1 MKHPPYHL
9 RTNKAVDRLLL
20 VEVLRALDPHGPA
33 FTYYSLAGPF
43 LEDLRVMDHFFPK
56 MKLVS
61 LESNL
66 QTHKRQMF
74 NQFSSRLT
82 LLRSTLID
90 FLTHEYDPGERDVF
104 WLDYTDFKYPR
115 FEEFQVVL
123 KAVPAGSVVRI
134 TLRAEPEIDFEVLES
149 RLAEGDLT
157 EVRQTME
164 KSFEEEFAK
173 VMPHPAAGTFASLKD
188 FARMVQLMLRR
199 AASAALD
206 TAGSDRDFF
215 PVQATRYDDNTQ
227 MLSVTGVVCRRNEI
241 QATRALLAGVRFA
254 DFDWNDPKEISIPA
268 LTAKECHKLENS
280 LPVPGDQ
287 DPGEVL
293 YSLLDYMIDNSA
305 AATKRQLTNYA
316 LYHREYPRFV
326 RVAV

>member
-1 MKHPPYHL
+1 
-9 RTNKAVDRLLL
+9 
-20 VEVLRALDPHGPA
+20 
-33 FTYYSLAGPF
+33 
-43 LEDLRVMDHFFPK
+43 MDHFFPK

-66 QTHKRQMF
+66 QTHKRQLF
-74 NQFSSRLT
+74 NQFSSRLI
-82 LLRSTLID
+82 LRRSTLID
-90 FLTHEYDPGERDVF
+90 FLTHDYEPGERDVF

-123 KAVPAGSVVRI
+123 KAVPAGSVVRV
-134 TLRAEPEIDFEVLES
+134 TLRAEPEIDFELLQNRMAEGN
-149 RLAEGDLT
+149 LAE
-157 EVRQTME
+157 VREAME

-173 VMPHPAAGTFASLKD
+173 VLPHPAAGTFANPKE

-199 AASAALD
+199 AASTALD
-206 TAGSDRDFF
+206 VSGSDRDFL

-241 QATRALLAGVRFA
+241 QATRTFLTGVRFA
-254 DFDWNDPKEISIPA
+254 DFDWNHPNEISIPA
-268 LTAKECHKLENS
+268 LTSKECHKLEHS

-293 YSLLDYMIDNSA
+293 YSILDYMIDNTSS
-305 AATKRQLTNYA
+305 ATKRQLANYA